1 MVDFRSRLAGKTVVK
16 PANPSDIY
24 DSLDRAHDKGPL
36 RPAQEGVLATWFSDL
51 QGTKDV
57 IVKLHTGQGK
67 TLIGLLM
74 LQSRLNQ
81 GLGPA
86 LYLCPDNYLIEQ
98 TCEQAKQFG
107 VKTCKADGDLPDE
120 FLNGTSILVTSV
132 QKMFNGRTKF
142 GLNSASISVGA
153 VLMDDSHICSDR
165 IRDACRI
172 RIPKDEPAYAAL
184 KTLFSTDLEAQGVG
198 TYAEIENGARDSIL
212 PVPYWAI
219 SGRNA
224 EIAKILAANVE
235 RKSIKFAWP
244 LLKNILNHCQ
254 YMISGEAIEIEPHLA
269 PLEAFG
275 SFHNA
280 KQRIFM
286 SATVTDDSFLIKGL
300 QLKPETIASP
310 LVYDKE
316 TWSGEKMILLPSLI
330 DESLRRAD
338 IVQAY
343 AGKNANRGSGVVAL
357 SPSFAQSKDWKS
369 YGSLVADK
377 DTLAGS
383 VQTLKQGKYEQ
394 TVVLVNRYDGIDLPD
409 NSCRILIFDSKPFSE
424 NLSDVYQESCRPN
437 SEATLM
443 RTIRSIEQGLG
454 RSVRGEKDYSVIIVV
469 GPELVRLV
477 RDPATKK
484 YLSPQM
490 SMQIEIGLQISSW
503 AKDDISQGDAPN
515 EALNGL
521 INQCLIRNDGWKA
534 YYIDNMKNIST
545 KSADLNTLK
554 RFEVELQA
562 EQLAMLGRGG
572 EASEKIQT
580 MLDSGKVSAEDKGWY
595 LQERARYLYEFDRI
609 EAQNLQVAAHSKD
622 RLLLKP
628 TSGVTVSKLTVV
640 SHGRV
645 ERIIDWVQQK
655 GNYNDLDIAVS
666 DICSRLAFGVKAD
679 KFEGALDELSRA
691 LGFAGERPDKE
702 WKEGPDNLWALDTQT
717 YLLVEC
723 KNEVDVLR
731 AEINKRETEQMNR
744 SCAWFEK
751 HYKGMSVKR
760 LIIHPAGKL
769 ESAAALTHEVEGVR
783 EADLKRLVTAVRD
796 FFKSFQSQNFADLS
810 STRVQKML
818 NFYKL
823 TVTDL
828 TSDSVNNSYTRKL
841 KDVAR

>member
-1 MVDFRSRLAGKTVVK
+1 MVDFKSRLAGKVVNK
-16 PANPSDIY
+16 PADPSAIY
-24 DSLDRAHDKGPL
+24 QSLDRAHDKGPL
-36 RPAQEGVLATWFSDL
+36 RPAQEGVLATWFSTL
-51 QGTKDV
+51 QDTKDV

-86 LYLCPDNYLIEQ
+86 VYLCPDNYLIEQ

-107 VKTCKADGDLPDE
+107 VKTCKAVGDLPEE

-142 GLNSASISVGA
+142 GLNRTSIPVGA

-172 RIPKDEPAYAAL
+172 RIPKEEPAYAAL
-184 KTLFSTDLEAQGVG
+184 KALFSTDLEAQGVG
-198 TYAEIENGARDSIL
+198 TYTEIENGTRDAIL

-219 SGRNA
+219 SGREA

-244 LLKNILNHCQ
+244 LLKNILSHCQ
-254 YMISGEAIEIEPHLA
+254 YMISGDAIEIEPYLA

-275 SFHNA
+275 SFYKS

-300 QLKPETIASP
+300 QLQPETIANP

-330 DESLRRAD
+330 DEGLRRGNT
-338 IVQAY
+338 VQAY
-343 AGKNANRGSGVVAL
+343 ATKNAGRQSGVVAL
-357 SPSFAQSKDWKS
+357 SPSFAQTKDWKS
-369 YGSLVADK
+369 YGSFVADK
-377 DTLAGS
+377 DTLAAS
-383 VQTLKQGKYEQ
+383 VQTLKQGNYEQ

-409 NSCRILIFDSKPFSE
+409 NSCRILVFDSKPFSE
-424 NLSDVYQESCRPN
+424 NLTDVYQENCRPN

-443 RTIRSIEQGLG
+443 RTIRSIEQGMG

-477 RDPATKK
+477 RDPASRK
-484 YLSPQM
+484 YLSSQM
-490 SMQIEIGLQISSW
+490 AMQIEIGLEISSW
-503 AKDDISQGDAPN
+503 AQEDILKGAAPN
-515 EALNGL
+515 DALNGL
-521 INQCLIRNDGWKA
+521 INQCLIRNDDWKA
-534 YYIDNMKNIST
+534 YYVDNMNKVTSKPAN
-545 KSADLNTLK
+545 LETLK

-572 EASEKIQT
+572 EASDRIQA
-580 MLDSGKVSAEDKGWY
+580 MLDSGKVSVEDKGWY
-595 LQERARYLYEFDRI
+595 LQERARYLYHSDRI
-609 EAQNLQVAAHSKD
+609 EAQNLQLAAHSKD

-645 ERIIDWVQQK
+645 EGIIDWVQQK
-655 GNYNDLDIAVS
+655 GNYNNLDIAVS

-679 KFEGALDELSRA
+679 KFEQAFDELSRA

-702 WKEGPDNLWALDTQT
+702 WKEGPDNLWALDTQS
-717 YLLVEC
+717 YLLIEC
-723 KNEVDVLR
+723 KNEVGVTR

-744 SCAWFEK
+744 SSAWFEK

-783 EADLKRLVTAVRD
+783 EADLKRLVTACRD
-796 FFKSFQSQNFADLS
+796 FFKSFQTQNFADLS
-810 STRVQKML
+810 APRVQQML
-818 NFYKL
+818 DFYKL
-823 TVTDL
+823 SVTDL
-828 TSDSVNNSYTRKL
+828 NNHSVENGYSRKL
-841 KDVAR
+841 KGVVP